1 MQEWVTEPGALRT
14 ILELKELRAGDE
26 VQFYD
31 HEWRSPS
38 NYGSRA
44 ENPHVVRL
52 EAHEIRTVIES
63 YCNDEL
69 RSTHDVFSTKK
80 GRWAIVGWRRPL
92 KERDD
97 GR

>member
-14 ILELKELRAGDE
+14 ILELQELRAGDE

-31 HEWRSPS
+31 HEWPVESLRDHMT
-38 NYGSRA
+38 
-44 ENPHVVRL
+44 NPHVVRL
-52 EAHEIRTVIES
+52 NAHEVGIVITS

-69 RSTHDVFSTKK
+69 RSTHDGK
-80 GRWAIVGWRRPL
+80 GRWTIVGWRRPL